1 LHKITLINAGRSD
14 YRKSWDLQKRLF
26 EQVAKRKS
34 DQYLIISEHEP
45 VITIGKTGSK
55 SNLLAEKAYLTQKNI
70 DVVDID
76 RGGDITFH
84 GPGQIVGYPILDL
97 ALFKK
102 DIHWYLRALE
112 DVIIKVLAEYNITA
126 IRDKKLTGVWV
137 NNKKICALGIK
148 TSSWITMHGFALNVQ
163 TNLDYFDLIV
173 PCGINDKGVTSISEQ
188 VGNSIEQN
196 DVINKLIIHFQNV
209 FNVLI
214 VPGENPVNQLY

>member
-34 DQYLIISEHEP
+34 DQYLIITEHEP

-55 SNLLAEKAYLTQKNI
+55 SNLLAEKDYLTQKKI

-209 FNVLI
+209 FNVAI